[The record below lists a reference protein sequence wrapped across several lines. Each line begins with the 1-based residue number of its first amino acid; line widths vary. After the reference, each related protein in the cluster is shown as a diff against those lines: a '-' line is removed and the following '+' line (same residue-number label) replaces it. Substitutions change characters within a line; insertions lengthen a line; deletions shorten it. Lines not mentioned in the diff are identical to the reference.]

1 MEVEFRTIS
10 SSSSIDKKN
19 IQSKTNDYK
28 NEYTQLYDNYKKV
41 KINYDNIIIKSNLQS
56 QTKLSSYN
64 QKLDSSTSLLEKS
77 RQTLAQTD
85 ALGR

>member
-1 MEVEFRTIS
+1 MNVHNYMI
-10 SSSSIDKKN
+10 IIKK
-19 IQSKTNDYK
+19 SKLII
-28 NEYTQLYDNYKKV
+28 TQY
-41 KINYDNIIIKSNLQS
+41 IIIKSNLQS
-56 QTKLSSYN
+56 QTKLSTYN

>member
-41 KINYDNIIIKSNLQS
+41 KINYDNIIIKNNLQS

>member
-19 IQSKTNDYK
+19 FQSKTNDYK

-41 KINYDNIIIKSNLQS
+41 KINYDNIIIKSNLVS

-64 QKLDSSTSLLEKS
+64 QKLHSSTSLL
-77 RQTLAQTD
+77 
-85 ALGR
+85 

>member
-19 IQSKTNDYK
+19 FQSKTNDYK
-28 NEYTQLYDNYKKV
+28 NECTQLYDNYKKV

-56 QTKLSSYN
+56 QTKISSYN

>member
-1 MEVEFRTIS
+1 MI
-10 SSSSIDKKN
+10 IIKK
-19 IQSKTNDYK
+19 SKLII
-28 NEYTQLYDNYKKV
+28 TQY
-41 KINYDNIIIKSNLQS
+41 IIIKSNLQS
-56 QTKLSSYN
+56 QTKLSTYN